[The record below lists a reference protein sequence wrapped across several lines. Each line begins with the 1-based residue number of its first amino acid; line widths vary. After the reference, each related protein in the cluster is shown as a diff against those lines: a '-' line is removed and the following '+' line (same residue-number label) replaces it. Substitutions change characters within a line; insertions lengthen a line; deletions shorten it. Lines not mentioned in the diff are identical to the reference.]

1 MLKYKLYIKDILD
14 SIKKIEDSLKGKNKD
29 DFDKEDILK
38 DATYMRI
45 QVIGESTNKIS
56 KEIKSKYKLNWEK
69 IERTRNI
76 ISHAYSYIN
85 SEIIWELIKIE
96 LPKLKEV
103 INEIIKK
110 REINA
115 SNANKFSPKAKIAR
129 QF

>member
-103 INEIIKK
+103 INEISKK
-110 REINA
+110 E
-115 SNANKFSPKAKIAR
+115 K
-129 QF
+129 